1 MTGELAIKW
10 DAFEKARHEFLEHL
24 SGFDTSNFNK
34 QPEDGGWSASQ
45 VLEHILSSETGTL
58 GYMMKKSSSGW
69 DGLEVTGQEQH
80 NNSKALN
87 ERLSSDMRIAAP
99 AVLPQPTNTFTQ
111 EQIIEQWQQLRN
123 KFQDF
128 LNSIEERH
136 YDKLVFKQ
144 PVAGMLN
151 VVQAI
156 EFLTLHIHHHIP
168 QLQRIQAAMA

>member
-1 MTGELAIKW
+1 LAKKW
-10 DAFEKARHEFLEHL
+10 EAFEKARHEFLIQLAE
-24 SGFDTSNFNK
+24 FNTSNFNK

-45 VLEHILSSETGTL
+45 VVEHILSSETGTL

-69 DGLEVTGQEQH
+69 ETLEVTGEEQS

-87 ERLSSDMRIAAP
+87 DRLSSDMRIAAP
-99 AVLPQPTNTFTQ
+99 AVLPQPTNAYNQ
-111 EQIIEQWQQLRN
+111 EQLKDQWQQLRD
-123 KFQDF
+123 KYQDF
-128 LNSIEERH
+128 LNNIEERH

-156 EFLTLHIHHHIP
+156 EFLTLHLKHHIP
-168 QLQRIQAAMA
+168 QLHRIQGSMV